1 MTFDRTHRVATTV
14 TVKDKLMA
22 LTVSECE
29 RRLFDRWLKTASSAV
44 RRSDHL
50 PFENAV
56 HRIGN
61 GG

>member
-1 MTFDRTHRVATTV
+1 MTFDRTHRVATTF
-14 TVKDKLMA
+14 TVKDKLMT

-29 RRLFDRWLKTASSAV
+29 RRLFDRWLKTTSCAV
-44 RRSDHL
+44 RRSDHST
-50 PFENAV
+50 FENAV